1 MSSLGCDIVN
11 KILNCKSEKIMQLY
25 IADTLSKRFL
35 GYMLRKQPHHEG
47 ILLKPCN
54 SIHTYFM
61 RFDIDVLF
69 VDKNLKVIKKI
80 NELKP
85 GKIIMPVKGAAFVI
99 ETKSGLLTHCNEGDI
114 LVIS

>member
-11 KILNCKSEKIMQLY
+11 KILNFKSEKIINLY
-25 IADTLSKRFL
+25 IADTLTKRFL

-61 RFDIDVLF
+61 RFDIDILF

-85 GKIIMPVKGAAFVI
+85 GKIIMPVKDAAFVI
-99 ETKSGLLTHCNEGDI
+99 EAKSGLLTNCNEGDI
-114 LVIS
+114 LVLS